1 MSRVWVAI
9 KRFGRVL
16 KFLFICLVLAVCV
29 FMVWRI
35 FAGRTPKDV
44 KALLP
49 NEELKAEYTE
59 QGDELYMFKQMYDD
73 ITRAEYNE
81 GYFAVPESVFIPD
94 ANQAQIVF
102 RYNNS
107 TIRAM
112 AEDYSLTEIPSREED
127 LFDVS
132 LVLYIDLTP
141 DNPDDNEDVNSEGLK
156 KVRCLPSD
164 SACERTTLHNFYRYS
179 FDFDDAEEE
188 IDIKQLMDEGL
199 LIAVHAEFY
208 YKGDLDYGDS
218 PYGALN
224 IYYYQRRNYQVDLTS
239 KDKKALSN

>member
-9 KRFGRVL
+9 KRFGRIL
-16 KFLFICLVLAVCV
+16 KFLLVCLVVAICV

-35 FAGRTPKDV
+35 FAGGTPKEI
-44 KALLP
+44 KTLLP
-49 NEELKAEYTE
+49 TDDLKLAYS
-59 QGDELYMFKQMYDD
+59 QKGDELYIFEQKYDD

-81 GYFAVPESVFIPD
+81 GYFAVPEAVFIPEI
-94 ANQAQIVF
+94 NEAQIVF

-107 TIRAM
+107 TVRNM
-112 AEDYSLTEIPSREED
+112 AKDYALPEVPSREED

-156 KVRCLPSD
+156 KIRCLPSGEK
-164 SACERTTLHNFYRYS
+164 CERTTLHSFYRYS

-188 IDIKQLMDEGL
+188 VDIKQLMDDGL

-208 YKGDLDYGDS
+208 YNGDLDYEKA

-224 IYYYQRRNYQVDLTS
+224 LYYHQRRNYQVDLSS